1 MHHMDVPVDYHM
13 CGTMLELYQTHAKA
27 GQRNRSMLRQ
37 LVGTDIENSMFK
49 YRVSYRYLTF
59 MIETFELLMKSCEN
73 FVIRVYSM
81 CNCMFT

>member
-1 MHHMDVPVDYHM
+1 MDGPVDYHM

-49 YRVSYRYLTF
+49 YWVSCYKHQKF
-59 MIETFELLMKSCEN
+59 MIETFELLIKSHA
-73 FVIRVYSM
+73 
-81 CNCMFT
+81 